1 MLAIGCLIPLLLA
14 AAGGA
19 IGVAI
24 GSTAAGFWGG
34 LAGFAVGCIGLIAFF
49 VVLEARGKPLGEP
62 DRRTT

>member
-34 LAGFAVGCIGLIAFF
+34 LAGFAVGGVGLIAFF
-49 VVLEARGKPLGEP
+49 VVLKREE
-62 DRRTT
+62 DR